1 MVAVDISGCG
11 GGITIPIPTEAGDDI
26 GGEGGM
32 RRQKPLAH
40 IRRTP
45 AVHLCT
51 PDLLLVSQ
59 INTLSLYCNTRI
71 FYTTP
76 TSKPRDLSY
85 SFRPLLF
92 ATFTPLTSTSC
103 NPSSSSSLFSPPL
116 LQQTIMPQ
124 APVVISQLA
133 QAVSHQL

>member
-51 PDLLLVSQ
+51 PL
-59 INTLSLYCNTRI
+59 C
-71 FYTTP
+71 
-76 TSKPRDLSY
+76 
-85 SFRPLLF
+85 
-92 ATFTPLTSTSC
+92 
-103 NPSSSSSLFSPPL
+103 
-116 LQQTIMPQ
+116 
-124 APVVISQLA
+124 VISLTFANSAINQSRTQIHPLPYVHP
-133 QAVSHQL
+133 AVVHLKLV